1 VLTTLKE
8 QERLLEEKTAVVYG
22 AGGHVG
28 GAIARAFAREGATVH
43 LAGRTAT
50 SLQAVADDIAAAG
63 GRAHVAVVDAL
74 NQADVDGHA
83 DRVVQESGT
92 LDISVNVISDQDVQ
106 GTPMVEMSVEDY
118 LRPIEVAV
126 RSKFLTSCAA
136 ARQMIRQGSGVIL
149 TFGGSFKWDVARR
162 VHVGGMG
169 TTFDAVEAMRRQ
181 MAAELGPHG
190 IRVVTL
196 WTGGLPETIP
206 EDYAGAAEM
215 RQLLVDLSLAGRTA
229 TLADVG
235 NIAAFAASDLA
246 APVNGTINMTAGS
259 VLD

>member
-1 VLTTLKE
+1 M
-8 QERLLEEKTAVVYG
+8 LLQRKTAVVYG
-22 AGGHVG
+22 GGGFVG

-43 LAGRTAT
+43 LAGRTAAT
-50 SLQAVADDIAAAG
+50 LQVVADDIAATG
-63 GRAHVAVVDAL
+63 GQAHVAVVDAL
-74 NQADVDGHA
+74 NEAEVDGHA
-83 DRVVQESGT
+83 AAVLEQSGT

-118 LRPIEVAV
+118 VRPVEVAV
-126 RSKFLTSCAA
+126 RSKFLTSRAA
-136 ARQMIRQGSGVIL
+136 ARFMIQQGSGVIL
-149 TFGGSFKWDVARR
+149 TFGGRFDWNVAKRLR
-162 VHVGGMG
+162 VGGIG

-181 MAAELGPHG
+181 LAAEVGPYG

-206 EDYAGAAEM
+206 ADFEGHEQV
-215 RQLLVDLSLAGRTA
+215 RRWLVDQTLTGRAA

-235 NIAAFAASDLA
+235 NVAAFAASELA
-246 APVNGTINMTAGS
+246 CTVTGTINMTAGA